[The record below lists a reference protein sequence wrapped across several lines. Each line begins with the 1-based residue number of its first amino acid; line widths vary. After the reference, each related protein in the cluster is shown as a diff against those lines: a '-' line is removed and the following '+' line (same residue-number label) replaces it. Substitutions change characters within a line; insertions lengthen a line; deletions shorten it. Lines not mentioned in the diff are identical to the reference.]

1 MTKPEKTFKMGAVR
15 ASVFLNTFQRNGQTL
30 PIRKVVLEVR
40 YKDKEGQ
47 WQSTNSLSLNDL
59 PKAVAA
65 LNQAYEYLLSEGTPY
80 SDNRTIAEP
89 DPVETPS
96 RASPYMHTEPLPS
109 ERPRSFNSKPGQLGS
124 YMP

>member
-1 MTKPEKTFKMGAVR
+1 MTSPEKTFKMGAVR

-59 PKAVAA
+59 PKAITA
-65 LNQAYEYLLSEGTPY
+65 LQQAYEYLLSAGTPY
-80 SDNRTIAEP
+80 SDNRTIADP
-89 DPVETPS
+89 DQDAQPS
-96 RASPYMHTEPLPS
+96 RTSPYMHPEPLPS
-109 ERPRSFNSKPGQLGS
+109 ERSRMMNAKSGQLGS